1 MKILGAIGLGLA
13 IIIIRYLVPEIFSVL
28 VQTLLQFFHILQTML
43 SLGESSLAA
52 GVFLPQ
58 LPSIP
63 ELPQVTQ
70 TAW

>member
-13 IIIIRYLVPEIFSVL
+13 IIIIRYLVPEIFLVL

-43 SLGESSLAA
+43 SMGESSLSA

>member
-43 SLGESSLAA
+43 SMGESSLSA

-58 LPSIP
+58 LPVGS
-63 ELPQVTQ
+63 EFPQITQ

>member
-13 IIIIRYLVPEIFSVL
+13 IIILRFLVPEIFSVL
-28 VQTLLQFFHILQTML
+28 EQTFLQFFHILQTML
-43 SLGESSLAA
+43 SLGEHSLTA

>member
-63 ELPQVTQ
+63 ELPQVTY